1 MSSIARSARRDRTRR
16 MERSRTIAGASVLA
30 IGSLVSGYMQ
40 VLRQA
45 PSAYAA
51 VTCGSNVI
59 DDTTFNAAIVDFNNG
74 YCDTIN
80 ITASFTLAANPT
92 RIDFTGAFV
101 DDTLTIQGAS
111 PTTTVSGGDL
121 YRPISAKLGSGHSL
135 VVSTLTLADG
145 NSAGLTN
152 DVRRRGGAIAVN
164 TYIGENAS
172 PQGSVTLSNVK
183 VLSSSALS
191 GTVPTQKGGAG
202 AIFAGGISIA
212 NSEFFGNSSN
222 DGGALYLSGA
232 SAGDVTITNSTFG
245 SSAQPNVALDAG
257 GAMYVDLASSADKIT
272 VTNTTFDSNDAGTS
286 SSSGHGGGAYIDR
299 GRLYLYDSILTS
311 NSADNGGA
319 IYVQNGGTYLLSEG
333 NTFSG
338 NTAGG
343 RGGAVFADTDTTG
356 PSGFRTVLE
365 DDTFI
370 NNSSVTKGGALD
382 AYERGSNP
390 MKVTATTFTGN
401 SSSQGRGGAIYVS
414 APLTMLN
421 STVTGNS
428 ARRGGGIYVYDD
440 TVGLIQ
446 TTVSANNSDDT
457 GGGPALGGGIM
468 LGDKLSSTAPV
479 GLRAYR
485 SSIFGNS
492 ADDTGGA
499 AYMQRL
505 GYITLTNSYVGS
517 NVSTRNTGG
526 LASANGS
533 ITLNFSTIVDNTAQS
548 GSFAT
553 DVVAADIDATGS
565 VVANSAPLS
574 VLASNSLDDTS
585 SVFTQSGSGGTG
597 SVWGASLAD
606 IALQPRD
613 GSGPGLAGR
622 TPSTSSVLAT
632 NAPNSALNTG
642 VTVDQLGTTRGPS
655 WTIGARQASANPNP
669 PTPPAPVY
677 PPSAPRDV
685 TAFPADSSAVVTWR
699 EPESSGSFPVSTYR
713 VTSTPGGKS
722 CLAVAPSLTCAVTVL
737 TNGVIYTF
745 TAEAL
750 NGAGWG
756 PAGGPSAPIRP
767 GGVTPAPPP
776 EPLPGPLSPGGS
788 VLQVDGAV
796 DPNVTVEPK
805 PSDRGLDVT
814 GDGWTMDLDGLG
826 PDGQPLRLG
835 PDGSLRLASERDVLT
850 SGTGFLP
857 NSDVDL
863 YVDPP
868 VLLQGATAR
877 STRAAEGIYVGT
889 VR

>member
-1 MSSIARSARRDRTRR
+1 
-16 MERSRTIAGASVLA
+16 
-30 IGSLVSGYMQ
+30 
-40 VLRQA
+40 
-45 PSAYAA
+45 
-51 VTCGSNVI
+51 
-59 DDTTFNAAIVDFNNG
+59 
-74 YCDTIN
+74 
-80 ITASFTLAANPT
+80 
-92 RIDFTGAFV
+92 
-101 DDTLTIQGAS
+101 
-111 PTTTVSGGDL
+111 
-121 YRPISAKLGSGHSL
+121 
-135 VVSTLTLADG
+135 
-145 NSAGLTN
+145 
-152 DVRRRGGAIAVN
+152 
-164 TYIGENAS
+164 
-172 PQGSVTLSNVK
+172 
-183 VLSSSALS
+183 
-191 GTVPTQKGGAG
+191 
-202 AIFAGGISIA
+202 
-212 NSEFFGNSSN
+212 
-222 DGGALYLSGA
+222 
-232 SAGDVTITNSTFG
+232 
-245 SSAQPNVALDAG
+245 
-257 GAMYVDLASSADKIT
+257 
-272 VTNTTFDSNDAGTS
+272 
-286 SSSGHGGGAYIDR
+286 
-299 GRLYLYDSILTS
+299 
-311 NSADNGGA
+311 
-319 IYVQNGGTYLLSEG
+319 
-333 NTFSG
+333 
-338 NTAGG
+338 
-343 RGGAVFADTDTTG
+343 
-356 PSGFRTVLE
+356 
-365 DDTFI
+365 
-370 NNSSVTKGGALD
+370 
-382 AYERGSNP
+382 
-390 MKVTATTFTGN
+390 
-401 SSSQGRGGAIYVS
+401 
-414 APLTMLN
+414 
-421 STVTGNS
+421 
-428 ARRGGGIYVYDD
+428 
-440 TVGLIQ
+440 
-446 TTVSANNSDDT
+446 
-457 GGGPALGGGIM
+457 M

-669 PTPPAPVY
+669 PTPPAPLY

-722 CLAVAPSLTCAVTVL
+722 CLAVTPSLTCAVTGL

-788 VLQVDGAV
+788 VLQVNGAV

-889 VR
+889 VRTNAQGTFTGTATLPADIEPGQHVLQAVGYSPSRQTRALSLGVIVDPWIVLDQGTRKADGRHDRIRTTGSTGGIDAGTRLTPYIRYTGQQSFSRGKATITVQSDGTFTWTREIKKGKGLTGYVAWTDIESNRVFWAKLG